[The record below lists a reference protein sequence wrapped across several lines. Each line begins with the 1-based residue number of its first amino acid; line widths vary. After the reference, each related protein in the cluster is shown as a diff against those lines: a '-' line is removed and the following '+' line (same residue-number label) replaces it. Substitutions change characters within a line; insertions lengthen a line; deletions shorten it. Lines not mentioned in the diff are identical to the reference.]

1 MVPAAFTQLI
11 WLDDPTAAVREAMH
25 AFTLA
30 PFDNKSL
37 QACAHAM
44 MQPILTV
51 TRNPDSAKGI
61 VDYLMHGPNGPD
73 GAKGTQDDL
82 PSPFEDLSTIL
93 RLGNGN

>member
-1 MVPAAFTQLI
+1 MRAFG
-11 WLDDPTAAVREAMH
+11 
-25 AFTLA
+25 LA

-37 QACAHAM
+37 QACADAM

-93 RLGNGN
+93 KLGNGN

>member
-1 MVPAAFTQLI
+1 MRAFG
-11 WLDDPTAAVREAMH
+11 
-25 AFTLA
+25 LA

-37 QACAHAM
+37 QICADAI

-73 GAKGTQDDL
+73 GAKGTADDL
-82 PSPFEDLSTIL
+82 PDPLESLSDMLKCGT
-93 RLGNGN
+93 GG